1 MAQPA
6 APAAATAPTA
16 GPVVP
21 KLASFS
27 VEGDYRVTFAVDL
40 ELKIDEP
47 ELRKTLPLDDVP
59 LPGKWSVV
67 VEREGDKVKFTATH
81 GTLPVGGLG
90 DNAKVSLKLEWQ
102 DGSTFHQL
110 NRSDWGRKAAP
121 SLNPKVNAPYTGYA
135 VSATLRE
142 LATARIHSTRTLD
155 PATQRKYRLT
165 FELRQAGLFR
175 TAARSEPKDF
185 AERLPGAPFCRPAP
199 FASEPDTVTSQT
211 LG

>member
-59 LPGKWSVV
+59 LPGTWSVI
-67 VEREGDKVKFTATH
+67 VEREGDKVKFTANH
-81 GTLPVGGLG
+81 GALPVGG
-90 DNAKVSLKLEWQ
+90 
-102 DGSTFHQL
+102 
-110 NRSDWGRKAAP
+110 
-121 SLNPKVNAPYTGYA
+121 
-135 VSATLRE
+135 
-142 LATARIHSTRTLD
+142 
-155 PATQRKYRLT
+155 
-165 FELRQAGLFR
+165 
-175 TAARSEPKDF
+175 
-185 AERLPGAPFCRPAP
+185 
-199 FASEPDTVTSQT
+199 
-211 LG
+211 